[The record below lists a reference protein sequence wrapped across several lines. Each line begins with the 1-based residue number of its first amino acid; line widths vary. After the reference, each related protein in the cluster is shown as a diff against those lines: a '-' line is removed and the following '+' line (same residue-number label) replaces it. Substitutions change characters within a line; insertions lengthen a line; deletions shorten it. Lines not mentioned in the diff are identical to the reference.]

1 MHQLKNGQQ
10 QISIFQNLLIAYPVI
25 WGILMGA
32 NIHLVTKSLLRIFQN
47 SAQWRVF
54 YILFDVPFL

>member
-1 MHQLKNGQQ
+1 
-10 QISIFQNLLIAYPVI
+10 LIAYPVI